1 MLEKK
6 IRAALSRPGSF
17 SFDGNAASAK
27 SISDNF
33 AQHNVTKLDGAT
45 FVHDG
50 DAPSVANTRV
60 KVYPTGHMAFY
71 NAEGRRFLGTD
82 PGGHPLHEAKWSKDP
97 STGETCLEKAR
108 MQLDSLQW
116 VGIQPRSRT
125 FQSQIDIK
133 GQPGWEE
140 MTLEFLREKA
150 AEVWRVPVSEVNYFY
165 NQKNYLKYWR
175 L

>member
-6 IRAALSRPGSF
+6 ILAALSRPGSL
-17 SFDGNAASAK
+17 SFDGNEASAAS
-27 SISDNF
+27 IRDNF
-33 AQHNVTKLDGAT
+33 AQLKTTKLNGAI
-45 FVHDG
+45 FLHDG
-50 DAPSVANTRV
+50 DAPSIANTRA

-82 PGGHPLHEAKWSKDP
+82 PGGHPLHEAKWSPDP
-97 STGETCLEKAR
+97 STGETCLEQAR

-116 VGIQPRSRT
+116 IGVQPRSRT

-133 GQPGWEE
+133 GQPGWED

-150 AEVWRVPVSEVNYFY
+150 AEVWMEASDDSRREASARVVDSV
-165 NQKNYLKYWR
+165 
-175 L
+175 